1 MLDRQY
7 YMYSIDTSH
16 FYSSREQYLHNMNVR
31 YRSEYKDVQ
40 KKLREIKEKLKQS
53 GYSAG
58 DIKLLTSGKTNE
70 LNVPEHS
77 HEYIAQ
83 YLRWNKIGK
92 HKREKEKDAKE
103 KLLTLLS
110 NKVNVNELSNGKNH
124 IRSLHENRLNIT
136 NIISVFDSALSR
148 TIGIT
153 QNELTNDLIVVQIYH
168 FDVFKD
174 ILFHG
179 FTFQGEKYRYFTS
192 SAGQIRKKKALFIK
206 EAVWNKIE
214 KTIMCG
220 LTIESI
226 NAKGGNNV
234 NKHLAYMALT
244 NSATDEWKEF
254 DIDKTIV
261 IDDFE
266 TKVPGTFDFVD
277 ETDYS
282 ITRKTDDVPIP
293 HTDGAGMILPCASTK
308 NFMFRSPW
316 IKGLL
321 GVFDFRKFIEVNHC
335 SPIITDIYN
344 KKHDVLKED
353 IQIIFTKSQFKMHNY
368 YDSWEEYKTAFK
380 TYRCTAGKCN
390 VEEERIPNGR
400 LNYQMLQTL
409 TDITDDEVD
418 LLTRKSAERINNI
431 CASMKTMMEIFGV
444 TPYNKNMTP
453 FQKALKLYPALLN
466 DTYTKDILRDIK
478 NSLVKKYR
486 SGKLEVNGKYTFLLP
501 DFYAACEYW
510 FGHIKNPQGL
520 LDNQEVF
527 CHLYRKY
534 DKLDCLRSPHLYKE
548 HAIRNNTAH
557 SSYGERAGK
566 IREWFPTNGIY
577 ASTHDLISKLLMYDV
592 DGDKSLVVADKDF
605 IKIAERNMKGIVPLY
620 YNMRKAEPVTLNHAN
635 IYAGLYAAF
644 TGGNIG
650 TYSNRIAK
658 IWNDDVFIS
667 GSEKEKQEA
676 VDCVKRL
683 CCQNNFVIDFAKT
696 LYKPE
701 FPDDIKETIA
711 TFSKGKLPAF
721 FVYAKDKEKS
731 QVKKRNES
739 LVNKIYERI
748 PDKRINTR
756 ALKLETIDY
765 RKMMSDKTTICAK
778 EVSDLYNKRNRQYRY
793 MLNMKDEDKDNLT
806 YVACTIREEF
816 NHLGYTEETIAD
828 MLVEYL
834 YGREKRYKQL
844 LWFCY
849 GQYIVKN
856 LKKNNP

>member
-1 MLDRQY
+1 M
-7 YMYSIDTSH
+7 
-16 FYSSREQYLHNMNVR
+16 
-31 YRSEYKDVQ
+31 
-40 KKLREIKEKLKQS
+40 
-53 GYSAG
+53 
-58 DIKLLTSGKTNE
+58 
-70 LNVPEHS
+70 
-77 HEYIAQ
+77 
-83 YLRWNKIGK
+83 
-92 HKREKEKDAKE
+92 
-103 KLLTLLS
+103 
-110 NKVNVNELSNGKNH
+110 
-124 IRSLHENRLNIT
+124 
-136 NIISVFDSALSR
+136 
-148 TIGIT
+148 
-153 QNELTNDLIVVQIYH
+153 
-168 FDVFKD
+168 
-174 ILFHG
+174 
-179 FTFQGEKYRYFTS
+179 
-192 SAGQIRKKKALFIK
+192 
-206 EAVWNKIE
+206 
-214 KTIMCG
+214 
-220 LTIESI
+220 
-226 NAKGGNNV
+226 
-234 NKHLAYMALT
+234 
-244 NSATDEWKEF
+244 
-254 DIDKTIV
+254 
-261 IDDFE
+261 
-266 TKVPGTFDFVD
+266 
-277 ETDYS
+277 
-282 ITRKTDDVPIP
+282 
-293 HTDGAGMILPCASTK
+293 
-308 NFMFRSPW
+308 
-316 IKGLL
+316 
-321 GVFDFRKFIEVNHC
+321 
-335 SPIITDIYN
+335 
-344 KKHDVLKED
+344 
-353 IQIIFTKSQFKMHNY
+353 
-368 YDSWEEYKTAFK
+368 
-380 TYRCTAGKCN
+380 
-390 VEEERIPNGR
+390 EEEHIPNAR

-431 CASMKTMMEIFGV
+431 CTSMETMMEIFGV

-510 FGHIKNPQGL
+510 FEHIKNPKGL

-527 CHLYRKY
+527 CQLYRKY

-548 HAIRNNTAH
+548 HAIRRNTAH
-557 SSYGERAGK
+557 NSYGERAAK

-620 YNMRKAEPVTLNHAN
+620 YNMRKAEPVTLNNAN
-635 IYAGLYAAF
+635 IYSGLYAAF

-667 GSEKEKQEA
+667 GSEKEKQA
-676 VDCVKRL
+676 AMDCVKRL

-711 TFSKGKLPAF
+711 TYSKGKLPAF

-731 QVKKRNES
+731 QVRKRNES
-739 LVNKIYERI
+739 LVNKIYDRI
-748 PDKRINTR
+748 PDKRISTR
-756 ALKLETIDY
+756 ALKLETADY

-793 MLNMKDEDKDNLT
+793 MINMKDEDKDNLT

-816 NHLGYTEETIAD
+816 NRLGYAEETIAD